1 MHTATQFNLGM
12 FDLEVEGEK
21 VDAPQALGGYGRL
34 DRLGVV
40 VTSALGGVGASL
52 LIQLAIAR
60 FYDLRP
66 ERRDGN
72 PIYPEIYLFHVGGR
86 CGMHTNYDFWPP
98 RKEPLVSGDGARVLT
113 EINDRGITHLA
124 VPDGQADES
133 VEHFFKEANAARD
146 RLVRCFAYSPEGRVD
161 GATLTIRALD
171 AALAANTAATL
182 DPRAL
187 GRVLRNA
194 VQQPERL
201 PPAMARDMRV
211 ALEDYEERHDE
222 VSLETC
228 RAIRERR
235 KSIEVEGLPV
245 ESYRTISAD
254 EALVRLGP

>member
-98 RKEPLVSGDGARVLT
+98 RRSRSSPATEPG
-113 EINDRGITHLA
+113 
-124 VPDGQADES
+124 
-133 VEHFFKEANAARD
+133 
-146 RLVRCFAYSPEGRVD
+146 C
-161 GATLTIRALD
+161 
-171 AALAANTAATL
+171 
-182 DPRAL
+182 
-187 GRVLRNA
+187 
-194 VQQPERL
+194 
-201 PPAMARDMRV
+201 
-211 ALEDYEERHDE
+211 
-222 VSLETC
+222 
-228 RAIRERR
+228 
-235 KSIEVEGLPV
+235 
-245 ESYRTISAD
+245 
-254 EALVRLGP
+254 